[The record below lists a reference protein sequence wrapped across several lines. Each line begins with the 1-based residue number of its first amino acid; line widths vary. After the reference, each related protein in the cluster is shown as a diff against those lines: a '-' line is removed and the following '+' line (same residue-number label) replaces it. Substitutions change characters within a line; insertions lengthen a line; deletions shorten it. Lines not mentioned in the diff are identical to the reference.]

1 MKTLNQ
7 MVVSFEVTGLH
18 NIQILRGLTTGNNIL
33 SGDAGGS
40 ILRLNTVDNDSGLEQ
55 WEVTAVPQQAGPTL
69 YTLALYKGV
78 PNAPLYL
85 TYDANGGAKLAPLDQ
100 DSDTQLWELK
110 PVVSPITPSTYNIKA
125 SDKCLSSR
133 FLSCSIDGQ
142 IVGLFG
148 SDDNTGRQRWQ
159 FQEIWIN
166 G

>member
-7 MVVSFEVTGLH
+7 MLVSFEVTGLH
-18 NIQILRGLTTGNNIL
+18 NIQILRGLNAGNNIL
-33 SGDAGGS
+33 SGVVENS
-40 ILRLNTVDNDSGLEQ
+40 TLTLNTVDNDSGLEQ
-55 WEVTAVPQQAGPTL
+55 WEVTAVPQQVGPTL

-78 PNAPLYL
+78 SLPLYL
-85 TYDANGGAKLAPLDQ
+85 TYDTKGGAKLAPLDQ
-100 DSDTQLWELK
+100 SSDTQLWELK

-125 SDKCLSSR
+125 SDKTLASR
-133 FLSCSIDGQ
+133 FLSCSADGKL
-142 IVGLFG
+142 VGLFG